1 MFGLEPVG
9 PGRDVRVEGAG
20 VPEFETPLGA
30 PAAELAAQ
38 AWRGQVDEPRD
49 DKLAELRTWVD
60 GLPAKLRDSFL
71 GEAVAGFEEVS
82 NGIRD
87 GLLQGFADA
96 IRDVED
102 LGERLIPVR
111 DAARALISPVEDRV
125 AQVEDSQL
133 SAEEQLAALDGVRGY
148 GGVYMSRNINA
159 SGLGGNERWLP
170 FDAPVGVMKGVH
182 VGVSADDARQVGL
195 VLESPGVWQI
205 NFRAHARSTAATP
218 GFGVPDNSQA
228 YPGVYRIG
236 EDGVWRIWRES
247 ILVVN
252 NGNRESTIT
261 GSMLVSIPDDGF
273 AYAVGAYAWSSRWR
287 WWSGGMKYSDLSVVK
302 HDNRPGVSGEM
313 TVPDE

>member
-1 MFGLEPVG
+1 MADPQIPIPDGSL
-9 PGRDVRVEGAG
+9 RVETIGQLQDWN
-20 VPEFETPLGA
+20 EDKIRRHF
-30 PAAELAAQ
+30 
-38 AWRGQVDEPRD
+38 RGQVDSMIADLIE
-49 DKLAELRTWVD
+49 KLKAGVFGRLSDIFRGVSPPGMGDFFDQVWA
-60 GLPAKLRDSFL
+60 GLSGNLSDALSDAP
-71 GEAVAGFEEVS
+71 
-82 NGIRD
+82 
-87 GLLQGFADA
+87 GL
-96 IRDVED
+96 ES
-102 LGERLIPVR
+102 RLTPIR
-111 DAARALISPVEDRV
+111 DAARGLIAPVADRV
-125 AQVEDSQL
+125 DAVEESQL

-148 GGVYMSRNINA
+148 GGVYMSRNVNA

-205 NFRAHARSTAATP
+205 NFRVHARSTSATP
-218 GFGVPDNSQA
+218 GIGVPDNSQA

-236 EDGVWRIWRES
+236 ADGVWRMWRES

-252 NGNRESTIT
+252 NGRQEATIT

-273 AYAVGAYAWSSRWR
+273 SYAVGAYAWSARWR

-302 HDNRPGVSGEM
+302 HDNRPGVVGEM